1 MEDYGWVVDFLPE
14 GKATERLREP
24 MAQLVG
30 EKQFTLLEVTVKPN
44 VQLSLGQRVFIGKEN
59 RTEIEQIKR
68 RIEYNELTAGG
79 SSELPIVIKKIIE
92 TNNADY
98 LSFFNK
104 AGPISIRLHQ
114 LELIPGIGKKHMEQL
129 LDERD
134 TKPFTDFE
142 DIKKRVALMQDP
154 VHLISQRIIEELQ
167 GTSKYYL
174 FVRPPARKEEF
185 GSYGSR

>member
-30 EKQFTLLEVTVKPN
+30 EKNFTLLEVAVKQD
-44 VQLSLGQRVFIGKEN
+44 VKLSLGQRLYIGKDE
-59 RTEIEQIKR
+59 RGEVAQIKR
-68 RIEYNELTAGG
+68 RIGYDDLTAAAH
-79 SSELPIVIKKIIE
+79 SELPAVVRKIIE
-92 TNNADY
+92 ANSADY
-98 LSFFNK
+98 LGFFNK

-134 TKPFTDFE
+134 AKPFADFE
-142 DIKKRVALMQDP
+142 DIKRRVALMQDP
-154 VHLISQRIIEELQ
+154 VHLLTQRIVEELR
-167 GTSKYYL
+167 GDSKYYI
-174 FVRPPARKEEF
+174 FARPPARREEF
-185 GSYGSR
+185 GGFRG